1 MLVSYPEIRRCIAGR
16 WGSVASTEEK
26 LLGAN
31 GCVATVLFNKLWA
44 LSRKLRMILEPLAE
58 DRMRNVLQA
67 QVAYRMARGRWA
79 REVLAAQAYY
89 LMMNGVELQH
99 TAVAPLQHFLRAMQ
113 TSRNED
119 ERAAEGDYLCV
130 LVTGGAD
137 RIVREFNDLV
147 STMMR

>member
-1 MLVSYPEIRRCIAGR
+1 
-16 WGSVASTEEK
+16 
-26 LLGAN
+26 
-31 GCVATVLFNKLWA
+31 
-44 LSRKLRMILEPLAE
+44 MIQEPLAE
-58 DRMRNVLQA
+58 DRTRNVLQA